1 MRIASNVYQ
10 LQWLSS
16 IQRQQA
22 ELAAIQDQ
30 VSSGKRIST
39 AADDPAG
46 AAQGLLLQ
54 QGLDRLENF
63 GLNADTARR
72 RLSLEEDS
80 LSQTTDALNRI
91 RELAIQAASGTQT
104 NESRTAI
111 AAEARELLTGLINT
125 ANSQDGEGRYLFAGN
140 LVQTR
145 PFVQEAGGVTYE
157 GDAGVRFQRVADART
172 VQEGDPGSA
181 VFMQI
186 PSGNGAYTVSPDTAN
201 TGTASWTSA
210 TVANGTPFAPGN
222 YTLEF
227 TVIPATPTTPEV
239 TTWEARNGAVQV
251 GTGTY
256 VPGETITFQG
266 ASIEFQGAPATGD
279 RFTVATSRFQNVFR
293 TVQDFITA
301 LGTNTSSAAGRS
313 TFQNQ
318 INANLQNL
326 DQALLHVSNVR
337 SQVGARLAGIDQ
349 QQDNNA
355 DVALELKRSLSGIQ
369 DLDYATAISKLEL
382 QLTSL
387 EAAQKAYART
397 QSFSLF
403 DVL

>member
-10 LQWLSS
+10 LQWLAS

-22 ELAAIQDQ
+22 ELASIQDQ
-30 VSSGKRIST
+30 VSSGRRIST

-63 GLNADTARR
+63 GTNAETARR
-72 RLSLEEDS
+72 RLALEEGS
-80 LSQTTDALNRI
+80 LSQATDALNRV
-91 RELAIQAASGTQT
+91 RELAIQAANGTQT
-104 NESRTAI
+104 QESRSAI
-111 AAEARELLTGLINT
+111 AAEAQELLTGLLNT
-125 ANSQDGEGRYLFAGN
+125 ANAQDGEGRYLFAGN
-140 LVQTR
+140 LVQSR
-145 PFVQEAGGVTYE
+145 PFILSGNVQYAGDT
-157 GDAGVRFQRVADART
+157 GVRAQRVADART

-186 PSGNGAYTVSPDTAN
+186 PAGNGTYTISPNAGN

-210 TVANGTPFAPGN
+210 TVANGTPFVPGN

-227 TVIPATPTTPEV
+227 TSA
-239 TTWEARNGAVQV
+239 TTWEARSGAAVIAN
-251 GTGTY
+251 GTY
-256 VPGETITFQG
+256 APGETISFQG
-266 ASIEFQGAPATGD
+266 ASIEFQGTPAAGD
-279 RFTVATSRFQNVFR
+279 QFTVASAGFKDVFR
-293 TVQDFITA
+293 TVQDFIAT
-301 LGTNTSSAAGRS
+301 LGTNTSNAAGRS
-313 TFQNQ
+313 TFQNR
-318 INANLQNL
+318 INSDLQNL
-326 DQALLHVSNVR
+326 DQALQHVSNFR
-337 SQVGARLAGIDQ
+337 SQVGARLATIDQ
-349 QQDNNA
+349 QLDNNA
-355 DVALELKRSLSGIQ
+355 DVALELKSSLSTIR
-369 DLDYATAISKLEL
+369 DLDYATAISKLEQ

>member
-10 LQWLSS
+10 LQWLAS

-22 ELAAIQDQ
+22 DLAAIQDQ
-30 VSSGKRIST
+30 VSSGRRIST

-63 GLNADTARR
+63 GTNAETARR
-72 RLSLEEDS
+72 RLALEEGS
-80 LSQTTDALNRI
+80 LSQATDALNRV
-91 RELAIQAASGTQT
+91 RELAIQAANGTQT
-104 NESRTAI
+104 QESRSAI
-111 AAEARELLTGLINT
+111 AAEARELLTGLLNT
-125 ANSQDGEGRYLFAGN
+125 ANAQDGEGRYLFAGN

-145 PFVQEAGGVTYE
+145 PFVLSGNVQYAG
-157 GDAGVRFQRVADART
+157 DNGVRSQRVADART

-186 PSGNGAYTVSPDTAN
+186 PAGNGAYTISPNAGN

-210 TVANGTPFAPGN
+210 TVANGTPFVPGN

-227 TVIPATPTTPEV
+227 TSA
-239 TTWEARNGAVQV
+239 TTWEARSGAAVIAN
-251 GTGTY
+251 GTY
-256 VPGETITFQG
+256 ASGETISFQG
-266 ASIEFQGAPATGD
+266 ASIEFQGTPAAGD
-279 RFTVATSRFQNVFR
+279 QFTVASAGFKDVFR
-293 TVQDFITA
+293 TVQDFIGT
-301 LGTNTSSAAGRS
+301 LGTGTSNAAGRT
-313 TFQNQ
+313 TFQNRL
-318 INANLQNL
+318 NSDLQNL
-326 DQALLHVSNVR
+326 DQALQQISNFR
-337 SQVGARLAGIDQ
+337 SQVGARLATIDRQ
-349 QQDNNA
+349 LDNNA
-355 DVALELKRSLSGIQ
+355 DVALELKSSLSTIK
-369 DLDYATAISKLEL
+369 DLDYATAISKLEQ

-397 QSFSLF
+397 QSLSLF

>member
-10 LQWLSS
+10 LQWLAS

-63 GLNADTARR
+63 ATNAETARR
-72 RLSLEEDS
+72 RLALEEGS
-80 LSQTTDALNRI
+80 LSQTTDALNRV

-104 NESRTAI
+104 AESRSAI
-111 AAEARELLTGLINT
+111 AAEAQELLTGLLNT
-125 ANSQDGEGRYLFAGN
+125 ANAQDGEGRYLFAGN
-140 LVQTR
+140 LVQSR
-145 PFVQEAGGVTYE
+145 PFILAGSVQYAG
-157 GDAGVRFQRVADART
+157 DSGVRAQRVADART

-186 PSGNGAYTVSPDTAN
+186 PSGNGSYTVGSNAGN
-201 TGTASWTSA
+201 TGTASWSSA
-210 TVANGTPFAPGN
+210 TVTNGTPFVAGT

-227 TVIPATPTTPEV
+227 TSATA
-239 TTWEARNGAVQV
+239 WEARSGAVV
-251 GTGTY
+251 VASGTY
-256 VPGETITFQG
+256 APGETISFQG
-266 ASIEFQGAPATGD
+266 ASIEFQGTPATGD
-279 RFTVATSRFQNVFR
+279 QFTVAPARFQDVFR
-293 TVQDFITA
+293 TVQDFIAT
-301 LGTNTSSAAGRS
+301 LGTNTSNAAGRA

-326 DQALLHVSNVR
+326 DQALQHVSNFR
-337 SQVGARLAGIDQ
+337 SQVGARLATIDRQ
-349 QQDNNA
+349 LDNNA
-355 DVALELKRSLSGIQ
+355 DVALELKGSLSKIQ
-369 DLDYATAISKLEL
+369 DLDYASAISRLEQ

-397 QSFSLF
+397 QSLSLF

>member
-63 GLNADTARR
+63 GTNADTARR
-72 RLSLEEDS
+72 RLALEEGS
-80 LSQTTDALNRI
+80 LSQATDALNRV
-91 RELAIQAASGTQT
+91 RELAIQAANGTQT
-104 NESRTAI
+104 PESRSAI
-111 AAEARELLTGLINT
+111 AAEAQELLTGLLNT
-125 ANSQDGEGRYLFAGN
+125 ANAQDGEGRYLFAGN

-145 PFVQEAGGVTYE
+145 PFVLSGSVQYAG
-157 GDAGVRFQRVADART
+157 DSGVRAQRVADART

-186 PSGNGAYTVSPDTAN
+186 PSGNGAYTVASNAGN
-201 TGTASWTSA
+201 TGTASWSSA
-210 TVANGTPFAPGN
+210 TVANGTPFVPGN

-227 TVIPATPTTPEV
+227 TSPTA
-239 TTWEARNGAVQV
+239 WEARNGAVV
-251 GTGTY
+251 VASGTY
-256 VPGETITFQG
+256 APGETISFQG
-266 ASIEFQGAPATGD
+266 ASIEFQGTPAAGD
-279 RFTVATSRFQNVFR
+279 QFTVASSRFQDVFR
-293 TVQDFITA
+293 TVQDFIST
-301 LGTNTSSAAGRS
+301 LGTSTSDAAGRS
-313 TFQNQ
+313 TFQNR
-318 INANLQNL
+318 INADLQNL
-326 DQALLHVSNVR
+326 DQALQHVSNFR
-337 SQVGARLAGIDQ
+337 SQVGARLATIDRQ
-349 QQDNNA
+349 LDNNA
-355 DVALELKRSLSGIQ
+355 DVALELKSSLSKIQ
-369 DLDYATAISKLEL
+369 DLDYATAISRLEQ

-397 QSFSLF
+397 QSLSLF

>member
-10 LQWLSS
+10 LQWLAS

-22 ELAAIQDQ
+22 ELASIQDQ
-30 VSSGKRIST
+30 VSSGRRIST

-63 GLNADTARR
+63 RANAETARR
-72 RLSLEEDS
+72 RLALEEDS
-80 LSQTTDALNRI
+80 LSQATDALNRV

-104 NESRTAI
+104 AESRSAI
-111 AAEARELLTGLINT
+111 AAEARELLTGLLNT

-145 PFVQEAGGVTYE
+145 PFILAGSVQYAG
-157 GDAGVRFQRVADART
+157 DSGVRSQRVADART

-186 PSGNGAYTVSPDTAN
+186 PGGNGAYTISPNAGN

-210 TVANGTPFAPGN
+210 TVANGAPFIPGN
-222 YTLEF
+222 YTLAF
-227 TVIPATPTTPEV
+227 TSA
-239 TTWEARNGAVQV
+239 TTWEARSGAAVIAN
-251 GTGTY
+251 GTY
-256 VPGETITFQG
+256 APGETISFQG
-266 ASIEFQGAPATGD
+266 ASIEFQGTPAAGD
-279 RFTVATSRFQNVFR
+279 QFTVASAGFRDVFR
-293 TVQDFITA
+293 TVQDFIAT
-301 LGTNTSSAAGRS
+301 LGTNTSNAPGRS
-313 TFQNQ
+313 TFQNR
-318 INANLQNL
+318 INSDLQNL
-326 DQALLHVSNVR
+326 DQALQHMSNFR
-337 SQVGARLAGIDQ
+337 SQVGARLATIDQ
-349 QQDNNA
+349 QLDNNA
-355 DVALELKRSLSGIQ
+355 DVALELKSSLSAIR
-369 DLDYATAISKLEL
+369 DLDYATAISKLEQ

>member
-10 LQWLSS
+10 LQWLAS

-54 QGLDRLENF
+54 QGLDRLGNF
-63 GLNADTARR
+63 ASNAETARR
-72 RLSLEEDS
+72 RLALEEGS
-80 LSQTTDALNRI
+80 LSQATDALNRV
-91 RELAIQAASGTQT
+91 RELAIQAATGTQT
-104 NESRTAI
+104 QESRRAI
-111 AAEARELLTGLINT
+111 AAEARELLTGLMNT
-125 ANSQDGEGRYLFAGN
+125 ANGQDGEGRYLFAGN

-145 PFVQEAGGVTYE
+145 PFILSGNVQYAGDT
-157 GDAGVRFQRVADART
+157 GVRFQRVADART

-186 PSGNGAYTVSPDTAN
+186 PNGNGAYSIAANSGN
-201 TGTASWTSA
+201 TGTASWSSA
-210 TVANGTPFAPGN
+210 TVANGSPFVPGT
-222 YTLEF
+222 YTLAF
-227 TVIPATPTTPEV
+227 TSATG
-239 TTWEARNGAVQV
+239 WEARSAGVVVAS
-251 GTGTY
+251 GSY
-256 VPGETITFQG
+256 APGETITFQG
-266 ASIEFQGAPATGD
+266 ASIEFQGTPAAGD
-279 RFTVATSRFQNVFR
+279 QFTVASSRFQDVFR
-293 TVQDFITA
+293 TVQDFIGT
-301 LGTNTSSAAGRS
+301 LGTNTSNAAGRA

-326 DQALLHVSNVR
+326 DQALQHVSNFR
-337 SQVGARLAGIDQ
+337 SQVGARLATIDQ
-349 QQDNNA
+349 QLDNNA
-355 DVALELKRSLSGIQ
+355 DVALELKSSLSRIQ
-369 DLDYATAISKLEL
+369 DLDYASAISKLE
-382 QLTSL
+382 QRLTSL

>member
-10 LQWLSS
+10 LQWLAS

-63 GLNADTARR
+63 GANAETARR
-72 RLSLEEDS
+72 RLALEEGS
-80 LSQTTDALNRI
+80 LSQATDALNRV
-91 RELAIQAASGTQT
+91 RELAIQAAAGTQT
-104 NESRTAI
+104 EESRRAI
-111 AAEARELLTGLINT
+111 AAEARELLTGLLNT
-125 ANSQDGEGRYLFAGN
+125 ANAQDGEGRYLFAGN

-145 PFVQEAGGVTYE
+145 PFILSGSVQYAGDTGT
-157 GDAGVRFQRVADART
+157 RFQRVADART

-186 PSGNGAYTVSPDTAN
+186 PSGNGSYTISPAAGN
-201 TGTASWTSA
+201 TGTASWSSA
-210 TVANGTPFAPGN
+210 TVANGSPFVPGN
-222 YTLEF
+222 YTLAF
-227 TVIPATPTTPEV
+227 TSA
-239 TTWEARNGAVQV
+239 TTWEARSGAVV
-251 GTGTY
+251 VASGTY
-256 VPGETITFQG
+256 AAGETLSFQG
-266 ASIEFQGAPATGD
+266 ANIEFQGTPAAGD
-279 RFTVATSRFQNVFR
+279 QFTVAPAAFQDVFR
-293 TVQDFITA
+293 TVQDFIA
-301 LGTNTSSAAGRS
+301 VLGTSTSNAAGRA

-318 INANLQNL
+318 INGSLQNL
-326 DQALLHVSNVR
+326 DQALQHVSNFR
-337 SQVGARLAGIDQ
+337 SQVGARLASIDQ
-349 QQDNNA
+349 QLDNNA
-355 DVALELKRSLSGIQ
+355 DVALELKRSLSAIQ
-369 DLDYATAISKLEL
+369 DLDYASAISQLEQ